1 MKIIVTIIAS
11 ILLCCSFQT
20 FKMKDSNT
28 RYIPVPSVVY
38 YFPKQDPELKKWL
51 KNN

>member
-1 MKIIVTIIAS
+1 MKIIVTIITT

-20 FKMKDSNT
+20 CKMESSNT
-28 RYIPVPSVVY
+28 EYIPNPSVVY

>member
-1 MKIIVTIIAS
+1 MKIIATTIAT

-20 FKMKDSNT
+20 FKMESGDTEHIST
-28 RYIPVPSVVY
+28 PSVVY